1 MVISTSILNSTNR
14 EESLLELNNTK
25 TEYIHIDVMDGIFVS
40 DKQFSIEE
48 IKRLNDISKKKLD
61 VHLMVEDPLKYINE
75 LSNLNIEYITFQVE
89 IDKDINEIIN
99 TIRNLGYKP
108 GLAIKPDT
116 NLDVLTPYLY
126 KIDLI
131 LVMSVE
137 PGKGGQ
143 AFLEETP
150 KRIEEVNKIKK
161 SLTLIEVD
169 GGINDK
175 TIYKLKK
182 ANIAVVGSYIIN
194 SDNYKK
200 TIKKLIK
207 KSESTDIIY
216 LFTDTLIKIFLVASI
231 VSLFFY
237 LSYSIKEAYNYSVNG
252 YDGFLCKAGCNT
264 TYGMKAFWGAFLGQ
278 IILLPLELIDTAI
291 PVIILSIIFA
301 PVRLIINKILIK
313 TSK

>member
-1 MVISTSILNSTNR
+1 MKISTSILNSKNR
-14 EESLLELNNTK
+14 EQSILELNDTK

-40 DKQFSIEE
+40 DTQYSIEE
-48 IKRLNDISKKKLD
+48 IKRLNDISKKQLD
-61 VHLMVEDPLKYINE
+61 VHLMVEDPMKYINE
-75 LSNLNIEYITFQVE
+75 LANLNIKYITFQVE
-89 IDKDINEIIN
+89 IDKDINEIID

-194 SDNYKK
+194 SENYDT
-200 TIKKLIK
+200 TIKKLLK
-207 KSESTDIIY
+207 KWKKTNFGFLFLDTLLKLLLIY
-216 LFTDTLIKIFLVASI
+216 LVCILIYSIYSSIVGFQPLCFFSCRKIFGI
-231 VSLFFY
+231 
-237 LSYSIKEAYNYSVNG
+237 
-252 YDGFLCKAGCNT
+252 
-264 TYGMKAFWGAFLGQ
+264 KAFVQA
-278 IILLPLELIDTAI
+278 LLFGICLPIAWLIRPI
-291 PVIILSIIFA
+291 G
-301 PVRLIINKILIK
+301 LIITVLFLIIITTIRFLFK
-313 TSK
+313 K